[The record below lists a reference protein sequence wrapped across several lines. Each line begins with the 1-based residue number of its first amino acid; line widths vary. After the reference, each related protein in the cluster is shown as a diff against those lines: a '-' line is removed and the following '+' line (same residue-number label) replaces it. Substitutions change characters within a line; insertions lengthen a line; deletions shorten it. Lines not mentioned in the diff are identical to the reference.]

1 MLRQLGRRLALGFG
15 IVLFVVT
22 VTFILVSI
30 APGDPARLWVA
41 PGAGQAEL
49 DAARHALGLDRPLPV
64 RYVTWLVN
72 FVRGD
77 WGVSLVQ
84 QRSVVRIIADALPH
98 TLLLTA
104 ASLLLTY
111 IGGILVGV
119 IQAMR
124 HRTAID
130 TGLTVTT
137 LIIYGMP
144 AYWLAI
150 MLVLVFSYAAA
161 RFGWPDWIRF
171 PALGVTSIDAEFL
184 SPWGRIVDRARHLA
198 LPLITLGAI
207 GIAGTARFVRGA
219 VLDVRDLP
227 FVRSARA
234 KGVSRLAVELRHV
247 LRNALLP
254 IITLLG
260 LSLPALF
267 SGTVFVEVIF
277 AWPGMG
283 RVMVDA
289 VGGRDYPIVMATTAI
304 FAVLVVIGNLLA
316 DLLYTVADPRVA
328 RDQHE

>member
-1 MLRQLGRRLALGFG
+1 
-15 IVLFVVT
+15 
-22 VTFILVSI
+22 
-30 APGDPARLWVA
+30 
-41 PGAGQAEL
+41 
-49 DAARHALGLDRPLPV
+49 
-64 RYVTWLVN
+64 
-72 FVRGD
+72 
-77 WGVSLVQ
+77 
-84 QRSVVRIIADALPH
+84 
-98 TLLLTA
+98 LLTA

-219 VLDVRDLP
+219 VLDVRDQP
-227 FVRSARA
+227 FVHTARA
-234 KGVSRLAVELRHV
+234 KGVSRLAVESHHV

-316 DLLYTVADPRVA
+316 DLLYAVADPRIA
-328 RDQHE
+328 RGQHE